1 MPDKLTKSKI
11 RTIITENFDEKNGN
25 FVYDQQLDEDEI
37 YDLMLKLTEF
47 RNLVNKSNHFE
58 FIVEG
63 EIFKEI

>member
-47 RNLVNKSNHFE
+47 RNLVNKSNHSE